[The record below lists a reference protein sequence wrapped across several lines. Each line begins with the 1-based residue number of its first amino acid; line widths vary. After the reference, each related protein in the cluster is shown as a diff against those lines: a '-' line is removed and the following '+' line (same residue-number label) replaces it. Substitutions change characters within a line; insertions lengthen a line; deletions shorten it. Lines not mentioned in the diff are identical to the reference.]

1 MPRGGRRRR
10 GRKGGKGRPAP
21 ERQDALR
28 EEKPRVPPQGAT
40 AGAGRRRRRRRRG
53 GREGGLASMI
63 HRPSKLETLPPDG
76 VILEELISNLQEE
89 YGTPV
94 TPQEFRLTIKM
105 SPADDAAGQS
115 DSDERE
121 GMPGRL
127 DGIRRRRRR
136 SRNDGAEVTQ
146 ITAEPEDPEDPQ
158 EIPPA

>member
-1 MPRGGRRRR
+1 
-10 GRKGGKGRPAP
+10 
-21 ERQDALR
+21 
-28 EEKPRVPPQGAT
+28 
-40 AGAGRRRRRRRRG
+40 
-53 GREGGLASMI
+53 MI

-76 VILEELISNLQEE
+76 VVLEELISNLQEE

-105 SPADDAAGQS
+105 SPADDAVGQP
-115 DSDERE
+115 DSDER
-121 GMPGRL
+121 GAGPGRL
-127 DGIRRRRRR
+127 DGVRRRRRR